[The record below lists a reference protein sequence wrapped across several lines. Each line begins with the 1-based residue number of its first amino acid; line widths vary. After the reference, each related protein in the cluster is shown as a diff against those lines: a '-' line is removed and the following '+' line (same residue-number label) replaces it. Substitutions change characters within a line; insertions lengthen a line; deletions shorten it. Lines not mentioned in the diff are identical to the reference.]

1 MLPICVLFL
10 TVEYVF
16 AKAKFASEYDKDND
30 FGVCWAIGVF
40 TLVFVVLA
48 VVESG
53 IVVVYLAMR
62 QTAVTDTETNAK
74 KVAKLNSDREY
85 YKQAVDEWE
94 AKVAKCK
101 EKLRQ
106 NMKLLEKRESD
117 EEEVIENWMQ
127 KVGRG
132 TSCSCRSRRFATSRS
147 TTEAGKSRE
156 TTQAKQT
163 SLDL

>member
-127 KVGRG
+127 KLAEE
-132 TSCSCRSRRFATSRS
+132 RRALAAQ
-147 TTEAGKSRE
+147 EDLQ
-156 TTQAKQT
+156 QADRQQKLAKAVKQHKQ
-163 SLDL
+163 SKHH